1 MSRYN
6 TAKIIKNSIYALF
19 TIIIIGYALYNSRIF
34 IAGPQID
41 ILRPQNG
48 ETITE
53 SPLIRVQG
61 EARNIAFMELNN
73 KQIDTNEESK
83 FNEPVLLY
91 PGYNVITIFAKDK
104 FGRTVEKQIE
114 LVYKGEDSNNNIIE
128 NILETA
134 TTSLETSTSSPVD
147 SLEEF

>member
-19 TIIIIGYALYNSRIF
+19 TIIIIGYALYNFRIF

>member
-1 MSRYN
+1 M
-6 TAKIIKNSIYALF
+6 
-19 TIIIIGYALYNSRIF
+19 YNSRIF

>member
-134 TTSLETSTSSPVD
+134 TTSLETSTSYPVD

>member
-104 FGRTVEKQIE
+104 FGRIVEKQIE

-134 TTSLETSTSSPVD
+134 TTSLETSTSYPVD